1 MLKSKNSYIATNRRA
16 SYDYKIGDKF
26 EAGIVLKGSEVKS
39 LRNSRIDISH
49 AFISQENGEIF
60 LKNSNI
66 PQYLSS
72 GILNHEVTRSRKL
85 LLKKKE
91 IKKISHNLKTNGLT
105 VIPLDIHFNKKG
117 FAKIEI
123 AVAKGKKLYDKRE
136 DKKQKDWNLQ
146 KQRLLRN
153 FK

>member
-1 MLKSKNSYIATNRRA
+1 MLKRKNSYIATNRRA

-39 LRNSRIDISH
+39 LRTSRIDISH

-91 IKKISHNLKTNGLT
+91 IKRILGSLNKKGASLVPLKIYFSS
-105 VIPLDIHFNKKG
+105 KG
-117 FAKIEI
+117 FAKLLI
-123 AVAKGKKLYDKRE
+123 AVGEGKKKYDKRQV
-136 DKKQKDWNLQ
+136 KKEKEWKRQKKLI
-146 KQRLLRN
+146 
-153 FK
+153 

>member
-1 MLKSKNSYIATNRRA
+1 MLKRKNSYIATNRRA

-91 IKKISHNLKTNGLT
+91 IKRILGSLNKKGASLVPLKIYFSS
-105 VIPLDIHFNKKG
+105 KG
-117 FAKIEI
+117 FAKLLI
-123 AVAKGKKLYDKRE
+123 AVGEGKKI
-136 DKKQKDWNLQ
+136 
-146 KQRLLRN
+146 
-153 FK
+153 

>member
-1 MLKSKNSYIATNRRA
+1 MLKRKNSYIATNRRA

-91 IKKISHNLKTNGLT
+91 IKRILGSLNKKGASLVPLKIYFSS
-105 VIPLDIHFNKKG
+105 KG
-117 FAKIEI
+117 FAKLLI
-123 AVAKGKKLYDKRE
+123 AVGEGKKKYDKRQV
-136 DKKQKDWNLQ
+136 KKEKEWKRQKKLI
-146 KQRLLRN
+146 
-153 FK
+153 

>member
-1 MLKSKNSYIATNRRA
+1 MLKRKNSYIATNRRA

-91 IKKISHNLKTNGLT
+91 IKRILGSLNKKGASLVPLKIYFSS
-105 VIPLDIHFNKKG
+105 KG
-117 FAKIEI
+117 FAKLLI
-123 AVAKGKKLYDKRE
+123 AVGEGKKKYDKRQV
-136 DKKQKDWNLQ
+136 KKEKQWKRQKKLI
-146 KQRLLRN
+146 
-153 FK
+153 

>member
-1 MLKSKNSYIATNRRA
+1 MLKRKNSYIATNRRA

-91 IKKISHNLKTNGLT
+91 IKRILGSL
-105 VIPLDIHFNKKG
+105 NKKG
-117 FAKIEI
+117 ASLVPLKIYFSSKGFA
-123 AVAKGKKLYDKRE
+123 
-136 DKKQKDWNLQ
+136 
-146 KQRLLRN
+146 
-153 FK
+153 

>member
-1 MLKSKNSYIATNRRA
+1 MLKRKNSYIATNRRA

-91 IKKISHNLKTNGLT
+91 IKRILGSLNKKGASLVPLKIYFSS
-105 VIPLDIHFNKKG
+105 KG
-117 FAKIEI
+117 FAKLLI
-123 AVAKGKKLYDKRE
+123 AVGEGKKNMIKDKL
-136 DKKQKDWNLQ
+136 KKKKNGRG
-146 KQRLLRN
+146 KKN
-153 FK
+153 